1 MCFVI
6 YIVFFVI
13 IVFFRVLLVFED
25 GDFGE
30 VREKFE
36 LVLGVFLF
44 DFGVN
49 NYNYSLWS
57 CKEKLD
63 FINK

>member
-1 MCFVI
+1 MLLLF
-6 YIVFFVI
+6 
-13 IVFFRVLLVFED
+13 FFRVLLAFED
-25 GDFGE
+25 GDFVE

-36 LVLGVFLF
+36 LVLGVFLL

>member
-1 MCFVI
+1 MLLLF
-6 YIVFFVI
+6 
-13 IVFFRVLLVFED
+13 FFRVLLAFED
-25 GDFGE
+25 GDFEE

>member
-1 MCFVI
+1 MLLLF
-6 YIVFFVI
+6 
-13 IVFFRVLLVFED
+13 FFRVLLAFED
-25 GDFGE
+25 GDFEE

-36 LVLGVFLF
+36 LVLGVFLL